1 MRPTIILHPYLSKYI
16 MITLAQIIFKLMKLA
31 DLVKAFE
38 EFASFSLQESYDNS
52 GIQYGQPQRPVHKGL
67 VCVDVTEAIIEEAL
81 EKGCDVVISHHPLIF
96 GGIKKLTGNNYTE
109 RVLVKAIQKDIAI
122 VSVHTNLDSVFS
134 GVNNILAQKLGL
146 ENLALL
152 QERTGLMKKLV
163 TYCPADKAE
172 QVRKAIFKAGAGHIG
187 EYDCCSFNMLGEGSF
202 RAGDNADPYV
212 GEKGELHFEKEVR
225 IETILPAWKQN
236 AVIEALISAHPYEE
250 VAYDMYSLDNSFNKA
265 GVGMT
270 GTLKDALSEEAF
282 LTRLKQVLGC
292 GCIRHSEFTGKQIR
306 KVALCGGSGSFM
318 RDKAIA
324 TGADAFVTADIKYHD
339 FFDAEGKILFADVGH
354 YESEQFTK
362 EILHDVVSKKFTNFA
377 LLISDRSTNPVRYF

>member
-1 MRPTIILHPYLSKYI
+1 
-16 MITLAQIIFKLMKLA
+16 MKLA
-31 DLVKAFE
+31 DLVKAFD
-38 EFASFSLQESYDNS
+38 EFASFSLQENYDNS
-52 GIQYGQPQRPVHKGL
+52 GIQYGQPNRLVNKGL
-67 VCVDVTEAIIEEAL
+67 ICVDVTEAIIEEAI

-96 GGIKKLTGNNYTE
+96 CGIKKLTGKHYTE

-122 VSVHTNLDSVFS
+122 ISVHTNLDTIFS

-152 QERTGLMKKLV
+152 QERQGLMKKLV

-172 QVRKAIFKAGAGHIG
+172 GVRAAIFEAGAGHIG
-187 EYDCCSFNMLGEGSF
+187 EYDCCSFNMHGEGSF

-236 AVIEALISAHPYEE
+236 AVIDALIRAHPYEE
-250 VAYDMYSLDNSFNKA
+250 VAYDMYAMDNSFNKA
-265 GVGMT
+265 GTGMM
-270 GTLKDALSEEAF
+270 GTFKDPLSEKEF
-282 LTRLKQVLGC
+282 LTRLKKVLGS
-292 GCIRHSEFTGKQIR
+292 GCIRHSELTGKQIR

-318 RDKAIA
+318 REKAIA
-324 TGADAFVTADIKYHD
+324 AAADAFVTADIKYHD
-339 FFDAEGKILFADVGH
+339 FFDADGKILLADVGH

-362 EILHDVVSKKFTNFA
+362 EILHDVVRKKFTNFA